1 MIYTIDRDTPA
12 AGLEKLKI
20 GELQQIANKLQVLG
34 FKVQVS
40 G

>member
-12 AGLEKLKI
+12 SGLEKLSLD
-20 GELQQIANKLQVLG
+20 ELQQIADQVRALG
-34 FKVQVS
+34 FQVQVS

>member
-12 AGLEKLKI
+12 AGLEKVKLE
-20 GELQQIANKLQVLG
+20 ELQQIASRIETLG
-34 FKVQVS
+34 IKVQVS